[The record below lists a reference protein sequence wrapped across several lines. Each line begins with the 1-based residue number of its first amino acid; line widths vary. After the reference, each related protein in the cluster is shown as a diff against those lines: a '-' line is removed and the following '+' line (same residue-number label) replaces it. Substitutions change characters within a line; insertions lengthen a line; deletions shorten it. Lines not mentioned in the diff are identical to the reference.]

1 MKQQLG
7 LKVKQEIGLLYSETY
22 PQSYIISQRLVQ
34 LQQAYSGIELASS
47 IIRSKRKVKNPVKFI
62 DVHVLNLCETYGYSA
77 VQSMYETIFGLSKA
91 S

>member
-7 LKVKQEIGLLYSETY
+7 LNYSLEN

-34 LQQAYSGIELASS
+34 LQQHYSGIELASS
-47 IIRSKRKVKNPVKFI
+47 IVRSKRKSKNPVKFI
-62 DVHVLNLCETYGYSA
+62 DVHVLNLCETFGYKA

-91 S
+91 RAS